1 MTQGFTGD
9 GGKVIVDPADANH
22 VVNEYVDLDMAL
34 STNAGKNY
42 REISPSCGAFTY
54 TPSPCDPAPQF
65 IAPFTADV
73 RNPTHWVAGG
83 EFIWD
88 DHAGWNTHC
97 SATAC
102 DWKIVHDTHA
112 STTALAVNGST
123 IYAGWCGLP
132 CNPNQGIPF
141 KSGIDTNA
149 GGTWHTVHA
158 PNLPNRFITGMTV
171 DRADPNHVL
180 VTFGGFSRRW
190 IPGGSIGHV
199 FESWNGGNSWKT
211 SPATCPTSPPTTS
224 CSSSAR

>member
-1 MTQGFTGD
+1 M
-9 GGKVIVDPADANH
+9 
-22 VVNEYVDLDMAL
+22 
-34 STNAGKNY
+34 
-42 REISPSCGAFTY
+42 
-54 TPSPCDPAPQF
+54 
-65 IAPFTADV
+65 

-132 CNPNQGIPF
+132 CNPNQGVPF

-171 DRADPNHVL
+171 DRTDPNHVL

-199 FESWNGGNSWKT
+199 FESWNGGKSWTNISANLPDEPADDVVLVQHKVIVAT
-211 SPATCPTSPPTTS
+211 DLGVFIARDGGHSWSRLGRGLPNVDTWALGVSPSRTYVVAATHGRGQWKLPIP
-224 CSSSAR
+224 